1 MKLLVEGHPYP
12 FESIREL
19 FPNIDELDV
28 VDGVASVNY
37 VGYYYYAE
45 KSQAVFILPKVVID
59 HRDNLFGVEGLRPEH
74 VINLDEP
81 GNPLSQGQRQFIYG
95 LSVWIYRAIA
105 VYRDNC
111 VRQNKD
117 HTIIRQ
123 QSAIKVGRGKHR
135 TGNTFLD
142 IILSLIEFA
151 RQNKDWFLFILKNN
165 RSGFN
170 KINWSKTIAKS
181 QVVIQDNEPVYIDPI
196 TKKRRINFDEELLVI
211 FYSILNYVRQ
221 TYGFPVEVDL
231 NYNLITGKR
240 FECYMPHRR
249 EDGTTDCGFGVR
261 RLRQIKYKYFSD
273 KALQLWDLCFAFF
286 DQSKNV
292 RINAQLNEFL
302 LAKNFN
308 IVFEA
313 IIDELIG
320 DSEFPDRLNKKQEDG
335 KQVDHMYLYK
345 SLTSVEP
352 DKQVYYIGDS
362 KYYKQKNPISKESVA
377 KQYTYARNV
386 IQWNLNL
393 FFGEDSESKPR
404 ETDFC
409 LRDEITEGYNIIP
422 NFFISATVPD
432 DLSYTDTV
440 EKAQKSATTFVSQQF
455 RNRLFDR
462 DTLLVTHYDVN
473 FLYVVSLYA
482 RNNAYRKKVWREK
495 VRGIFRDKIQK
506 ELERRFKFFAMRPKP
521 GVDAREFIET
531 HFRDILGKVY
541 APYDDKDVIALA
553 LDNRKQFDEENLHVL
568 AELGEAFTIVE
579 CPLGQ
584 DPREL
589 LPPASAGTA
598 APSAT
603 AMHGK
608 FLFGIVNKNRR
619 CKDGHMEVSKEYL
632 AFVNRE
638 ADEFVMRN
646 MPGGD
651 ISEAKYFVPMFDGGI
666 AGYYEIIGI
675 TFGSRK
681 QPLLDDDANPILDA
695 KGKEIMVK
703 MPCLNIKLG
712 AYTPLGDHIAEIPKF
727 RNWNGHVRVRRA
739 SCPAG
744 RWSSGWT
751 PGAAGVQGPAPAVP
765 CRTVRRG
772 PALRGPSAREAARP
786 AFPCR
791 SQS

>member
-74 VINLDEP
+74 VINLNEP

-111 VRQNKD
+111 VRQDKD

-151 RQNKDWFLFILKNN
+151 RQNKDWFMFILKNN

-211 FYSILNYVRQ
+211 FYSILNYIKQ
-221 TYGFPVEVDL
+221 TYGFPVEVNF
-231 NYNLITGKR
+231 NYELITGKR
-240 FECYMPHRR
+240 FERYMPHRR
-249 EDGTTDCGFGVR
+249 KDGTTDCGFGVR

-345 SLTSVEP
+345 SLTSEEP

-393 FFGEDSESKPR
+393 FFGEDSDSKPR

-482 RNNAYRKKVWREK
+482 RNNAYRKKEWRDK

-521 GVDAREFIET
+521 GVDTREFIET

-541 APYDDKDVIALA
+541 APYNDKDIIALA
-553 LDNRKQFDEENLHVL
+553 LDNRKQFDEENSHVL

-695 KGKEIMVK
+695 NGKEIMVK

-712 AYTPLGDHIAEIPKF
+712 AYTPLGDHIVEIPKF
-727 RNWNGHVRVRRA
+727 RNWNGQIHTY
-739 SCPAG
+739 SE
-744 RWSSGWT
+744 
-751 PGAAGVQGPAPAVP
+751 
-765 CRTVRRG
+765 
-772 PALRGPSAREAARP
+772 LLDLYK
-786 AFPCR
+786 
-791 SQS
+791 

>member
-74 VINLDEP
+74 VIDLNEP

-111 VRQNKD
+111 MRQNKD

-123 QSAIKVGRGKHR
+123 QSAIKVGRGKYR

-151 RQNKDWFLFILKNN
+151 RQNKDWFMFILKNN

-221 TYGFPVEVDL
+221 TYGFPIEVNF
-231 NYNLITGKR
+231 NYELIFGKR
-240 FECYMPHRR
+240 FERYMPHRR
-249 EDGTTDCGFGVR
+249 EDGTTDCGFGIR

-393 FFGEDSESKPR
+393 FFGEDSDSKPR
-404 ETDFC
+404 KTDFC

-462 DTLLVTHYDVN
+462 DTLLVTHYEVN

-482 RNNAYRKKVWREK
+482 RNNAYRKKEWREK
-495 VRGIFRDKIQK
+495 VREIFRDKIQK
-506 ELERRFKFFAMRPKP
+506 ELEKRFKFFAMRSKP
-521 GVDAREFIET
+521 GVDTREFIET

-541 APYDDKDVIALA
+541 APYDDKDIIALA

-608 FLFGIVNKNRR
+608 FLFGIVNKNRH
-619 CKDGHMEVSKEYL
+619 CKDGHMEVSKEYM

-695 KGKEIMVK
+695 NGEEIMVK

-727 RNWNGHVRVRRA
+727 RNWNGQIHTY
-739 SCPAG
+739 SE
-744 RWSSGWT
+744 
-751 PGAAGVQGPAPAVP
+751 
-765 CRTVRRG
+765 
-772 PALRGPSAREAARP
+772 LLDLYK
-786 AFPCR
+786 
-791 SQS
+791 

>member
-28 VDGVASVNY
+28 VGGVASVNY

-59 HRDNLFGVEGLRPEH
+59 HRDNLFGVEGLHPEH
-74 VINLDEP
+74 VIDLNEP
-81 GNPLSQGQRQFIYG
+81 RNPLSQGHRQFIYG

-123 QSAIKVGRGKHR
+123 QSTIKVGRGKHR

-151 RQNKDWFLFILKNN
+151 RQNKDWFMFILKNN

-211 FYSILNYVRQ
+211 FYSILNYVKQ
-221 TYGFPVEVDL
+221 TYGFPVEVNF
-231 NYNLITGKR
+231 NYDLITGKR
-240 FECYMPHRR
+240 FERYMPHRR
-249 EDGTTDCGFGVR
+249 EDGTTDCGFGIR

-286 DQSKNV
+286 DQSKSV

-313 IIDELIG
+313 IIDDLIG

-362 KYYKQKNPISKESVA
+362 KYYKQKNPISRESVA

-393 FFGEDSESKPR
+393 FFGEDTESKPR

-482 RNNAYRKKVWREK
+482 RNNAYRKKEWREK

-506 ELERRFKFFAMRPKP
+506 ELEKRFKFFAMRPKL
-521 GVDAREFIET
+521 GVDTREFIET

-541 APYDDKDVIALA
+541 APYDDKDIIALA
-553 LDNRKQFDEENLHVL
+553 LDNRKQFEEENSHVL

-584 DPREL
+584 DPHKL
-589 LPPASAGTA
+589 LPPVSAGTA
-598 APSAT
+598 IPSTTAT
-603 AMHGK
+603 RGK

-651 ISEAKYFVPMFDGGI
+651 ISEAKHFVPMFDGGI
-666 AGYYEIIGI
+666 AGYYKITGI

-681 QPLLDDDANPILDA
+681 QPLLDDDANPILNA
-695 KGKEIMVK
+695 NGKEIMVK

-727 RNWNGHVRVRRA
+727 RNWNGQIHTY
-739 SCPAG
+739 SE
-744 RWSSGWT
+744 
-751 PGAAGVQGPAPAVP
+751 
-765 CRTVRRG
+765 
-772 PALRGPSAREAARP
+772 LLDLYK
-786 AFPCR
+786 
-791 SQS
+791 

>member
-211 FYSILNYVRQ
+211 FYSVLNYVRQ

-666 AGYYEIIGI
+666 AGYYEIKGI

-695 KGKEIMVK
+695 NGKEIMVK

-712 AYTPLGDHIAEIPKF
+712 AYTPLGDHIVEIPKF
-727 RNWNGHVRVRRA
+727 RNWNGQIHTYLELKEIYNQQ
-739 SCPAG
+739 PNY
-744 RWSSGWT
+744 
-751 PGAAGVQGPAPAVP
+751 
-765 CRTVRRG
+765 
-772 PALRGPSAREAARP
+772 
-786 AFPCR
+786 
-791 SQS
+791 

>member
-28 VDGVASVNY
+28 VGGVASVNY

-59 HRDNLFGVEGLRPEH
+59 HRDNLFGVEGLHPEH
-74 VINLDEP
+74 VIDLNEP
-81 GNPLSQGQRQFIYG
+81 RNPLSQGHRQFIYG

-151 RQNKDWFLFILKNN
+151 RQNKDWFMFILKNN

-211 FYSILNYVRQ
+211 FYSILNYVKQ
-221 TYGFPVEVDL
+221 TYGFPVEVNF
-231 NYNLITGKR
+231 NYDLITGKR
-240 FECYMPHRR
+240 FERYMPHRR

-286 DQSKNV
+286 DQSKSV

-313 IIDELIG
+313 IIDDLIG

-362 KYYKQKNPISKESVA
+362 KYYKQKNPISRESVA

-393 FFGEDSESKPR
+393 FFGEDTESKPR

-482 RNNAYRKKVWREK
+482 RNNAYRKKEWREE
-495 VRGIFRDKIQK
+495 VRGIFRDNIQK
-506 ELERRFKFFAMRPKP
+506 ELEKRFKFFAMRPKP
-521 GVDAREFIET
+521 GVDTREFIET

-541 APYDDKDVIALA
+541 APYDDKDIIALA
-553 LDNRKQFDEENLHVL
+553 LDNRKQFEEENSHVL

-584 DPREL
+584 DPRKL
-589 LPPASAGTA
+589 LPPVSAGTA
-598 APSAT
+598 VPSTT
-603 AMHGK
+603 AAHGK

-651 ISEAKYFVPMFDGGI
+651 ISEAKHFVPMFDGGI
-666 AGYYEIIGI
+666 AGYYKITGI

-695 KGKEIMVK
+695 NGKEIMVK

-727 RNWNGHVRVRRA
+727 RNWNGQIHTY
-739 SCPAG
+739 SE
-744 RWSSGWT
+744 
-751 PGAAGVQGPAPAVP
+751 
-765 CRTVRRG
+765 
-772 PALRGPSAREAARP
+772 LLDLYK
-786 AFPCR
+786 
-791 SQS
+791 

>member
-142 IILSLIEFA
+142 IILSFIEFA

-377 KQYTYARNV
+377 KQYTYARNA

-462 DTLLVTHYDVN
+462 DTLLMTHYDVN

-589 LPPASAGTA
+589 LPPASAGTV

-727 RNWNGHVRVRRA
+727 RNWNGQIHTY
-739 SCPAG
+739 SE
-744 RWSSGWT
+744 
-751 PGAAGVQGPAPAVP
+751 
-765 CRTVRRG
+765 
-772 PALRGPSAREAARP
+772 LLDLYK
-786 AFPCR
+786 
-791 SQS
+791 

>member
-74 VINLDEP
+74 VINLNEP
-81 GNPLSQGQRQFIYG
+81 GNPLSQGQWQFIYG

-142 IILSLIEFA
+142 IILSLIEFT
-151 RQNKDWFLFILKNN
+151 RQNKDWFMFILKNN

-211 FYSILNYVRQ
+211 FYSILNYIKQ
-221 TYGFPVEVDL
+221 TYGFPVEVNF
-231 NYNLITGKR
+231 NYELITGKR
-240 FECYMPHRR
+240 FERYMPHRR
-249 EDGTTDCGFGVR
+249 KDGTTDCGFGVR

-313 IIDELIG
+313 IIDDLIG

-362 KYYKQKNPISKESVA
+362 KYYKQKNPISRESVA

-393 FFGEDSESKPR
+393 FFGEDTESKPR

-482 RNNAYRKKVWREK
+482 RNNAYRKKEWREK

-506 ELERRFKFFAMRPKP
+506 ELEKRFKFFAMRPKL
-521 GVDAREFIET
+521 GVDTREFIET

-541 APYDDKDVIALA
+541 APYDDKDIIALA

-608 FLFGIVNKNRR
+608 FLFGIVNKNRH
-619 CKDGHMEVSKEYL
+619 CKDGHMEVSKEYM

-695 KGKEIMVK
+695 NGEEITVK

-727 RNWNGHVRVRRA
+727 RNWNGQIHTY
-739 SCPAG
+739 SE
-744 RWSSGWT
+744 
-751 PGAAGVQGPAPAVP
+751 
-765 CRTVRRG
+765 
-772 PALRGPSAREAARP
+772 LLDLYK
-786 AFPCR
+786 
-791 SQS
+791 

>member
-74 VINLDEP
+74 VINLNEP

-142 IILSLIEFA
+142 IVLSLIEFA
-151 RQNKDWFLFILKNN
+151 RQNKDWFMFILKNN

-211 FYSILNYVRQ
+211 FYSILNYIKQ
-221 TYGFPVEVDL
+221 TYGFPVEVNF
-231 NYNLITGKR
+231 NYELITGKR
-240 FECYMPHRR
+240 FERYMPHRR
-249 EDGTTDCGFGVR
+249 KDGTTDCGFGVR

-393 FFGEDSESKPR
+393 FFGEDSDSKPR

-482 RNNAYRKKVWREK
+482 RNNAYRKKEWRDK

-521 GVDAREFIET
+521 GVDTREFIET

-541 APYDDKDVIALA
+541 APYNDKDIIALA
-553 LDNRKQFDEENLHVL
+553 LDNRKQFDEENSHVL

-632 AFVNRE
+632 AFVNQE

-666 AGYYEIIGI
+666 AGYYEIKGI

-681 QPLLDDDANPILDA
+681 QPLLDDDANPILNA
-695 KGKEIMVK
+695 NGKEIMVK

-727 RNWNGHVRVRRA
+727 RNWNGQIHTY
-739 SCPAG
+739 SE
-744 RWSSGWT
+744 
-751 PGAAGVQGPAPAVP
+751 
-765 CRTVRRG
+765 
-772 PALRGPSAREAARP
+772 LLDLYK
-786 AFPCR
+786 
-791 SQS
+791 

>member
-362 KYYKQKNPISKESVA
+362 KYYKQKNPISRESVA

-393 FFGEDSESKPR
+393 FFGEDSDSKPR

-482 RNNAYRKKVWREK
+482 RNNAYRKKEWREK

-506 ELERRFKFFAMRPKP
+506 ELEERFKFFAMRPKP
-521 GVDAREFIET
+521 GIDTREFIET

-541 APYDDKDVIALA
+541 APYDDKDIIALA
-553 LDNRKQFDEENLHVL
+553 LDNRKQFDEENSYVL

-589 LPPASAGTA
+589 LPPLNSISTFIHSVKKQGVFMIMMENFTSKFQKFQETGKIAVPIRYTCDGMELLSNA
-598 APSAT
+598 ANIGSV
-603 AMHGK
+603 
-608 FLFGIVNKNRR
+608 LFHTRHITGQ
-619 CKDGHMEVSKEYL
+619 HLFEL
-632 AFVNRE
+632 RE
-638 ADEFVMRN
+638 SVR
-646 MPGGD
+646 
-651 ISEAKYFVPMFDGGI
+651 FVPQRQVPND
-666 AGYYEIIGI
+666 YYL
-675 TFGSRK
+675 TVK
-681 QPLLDDDANPILDA
+681 NPAQPNPDEEVAFLYALLDINTTHELDSSTLDCQNKPFASQKERYDAQYSLISDL
-695 KGKEIMVK
+695 
-703 MPCLNIKLG
+703 
-712 AYTPLGDHIAEIPKF
+712 T
-727 RNWNGHVRVRRA
+727 
-739 SCPAG
+739 
-744 RWSSGWT
+744 T
-751 PGAAGVQGPAPAVP
+751 
-765 CRTVRRG
+765 
-772 PALRGPSAREAARP
+772 
-786 AFPCR
+786 
-791 SQS
+791 

>member
-45 KSQAVFILPKVVID
+45 KGQAVFILPKVVID

-727 RNWNGHVRVRRA
+727 RNWNGQIHTY
-739 SCPAG
+739 SE
-744 RWSSGWT
+744 
-751 PGAAGVQGPAPAVP
+751 
-765 CRTVRRG
+765 
-772 PALRGPSAREAARP
+772 LLDLYK
-786 AFPCR
+786 
-791 SQS
+791 

>member
-482 RNNAYRKKVWREK
+482 RNNAYWKKVWREK

-727 RNWNGHVRVRRA
+727 RNWNGQIHTY
-739 SCPAG
+739 SE
-744 RWSSGWT
+744 
-751 PGAAGVQGPAPAVP
+751 
-765 CRTVRRG
+765 
-772 PALRGPSAREAARP
+772 LLDLYK
-786 AFPCR
+786 
-791 SQS
+791 

>member
-531 HFRDILGKVY
+531 HVRDILGKVY

-727 RNWNGHVRVRRA
+727 RNWNGQIHTY
-739 SCPAG
+739 SE
-744 RWSSGWT
+744 
-751 PGAAGVQGPAPAVP
+751 
-765 CRTVRRG
+765 
-772 PALRGPSAREAARP
+772 LLDLYK
-786 AFPCR
+786 
-791 SQS
+791 

>member
-249 EDGTTDCGFGVR
+249 KDGTTDCGFGVR

-727 RNWNGHVRVRRA
+727 RNWNGQIHTY
-739 SCPAG
+739 SE
-744 RWSSGWT
+744 
-751 PGAAGVQGPAPAVP
+751 
-765 CRTVRRG
+765 
-772 PALRGPSAREAARP
+772 LLDLYK
-786 AFPCR
+786 
-791 SQS
+791 

>member
-74 VINLDEP
+74 VINLNEP

-151 RQNKDWFLFILKNN
+151 RQNKDWFMFILKNN

-211 FYSILNYVRQ
+211 FYSILNYIKQ
-221 TYGFPVEVDL
+221 TYGFPVEVNF
-231 NYNLITGKR
+231 NYELITGKR
-240 FECYMPHRR
+240 FERYMPHRR
-249 EDGTTDCGFGVR
+249 KDGTTDCGFGVR

-393 FFGEDSESKPR
+393 FFGEDSDSKPR

-409 LRDEITEGYNIIP
+409 LRDEITEGYNTIP

-482 RNNAYRKKVWREK
+482 RNNAYRKKEWRDK

-521 GVDAREFIET
+521 GVDTREFIET

-541 APYDDKDVIALA
+541 APYNDKDIIALA
-553 LDNRKQFDEENLHVL
+553 LDNRKQFDEENSHVL

-632 AFVNRE
+632 AFVNQE

-666 AGYYEIIGI
+666 AGYYEIKGI

-681 QPLLDDDANPILDA
+681 QPLLDDDANPILNA
-695 KGKEIMVK
+695 NGKEIMVK

-727 RNWNGHVRVRRA
+727 RNWNGQIHTY
-739 SCPAG
+739 SE
-744 RWSSGWT
+744 
-751 PGAAGVQGPAPAVP
+751 
-765 CRTVRRG
+765 
-772 PALRGPSAREAARP
+772 LLDLYK
-786 AFPCR
+786 
-791 SQS
+791 

>member
-74 VINLDEP
+74 VINLNEP

-151 RQNKDWFLFILKNN
+151 RQNKDWFMFILKNN

-170 KINWSKTIAKS
+170 KINWSKTLAKS

-211 FYSILNYVRQ
+211 FYSILNYIKQ
-221 TYGFPVEVDL
+221 TYGFPVEVNF
-231 NYNLITGKR
+231 NYELITGKR
-240 FECYMPHRR
+240 FERYMPHRR
-249 EDGTTDCGFGVR
+249 KDGTTDCGFGVR

-393 FFGEDSESKPR
+393 FFGEDSDSKPR

-482 RNNAYRKKVWREK
+482 RNNAYRKKEWREK

-506 ELERRFKFFAMRPKP
+506 ELEERFKFFAMRPKP
-521 GVDAREFIET
+521 GIDTREFIET

-541 APYDDKDVIALA
+541 APYDDKDIIALA
-553 LDNRKQFDEENLHVL
+553 LDNRKQFDEENSYVL

-589 LPPASAGTA
+589 LPPLNSISTFIHSVKKQGVFMIMMENFTSKFQKFQETGKIAVPIRYTCDGMELLSNA
-598 APSAT
+598 ANIGSV
-603 AMHGK
+603 
-608 FLFGIVNKNRR
+608 LFHTRHITGQ
-619 CKDGHMEVSKEYL
+619 HLFEL
-632 AFVNRE
+632 RE
-638 ADEFVMRN
+638 SVR
-646 MPGGD
+646 
-651 ISEAKYFVPMFDGGI
+651 FVPQRQVPND
-666 AGYYEIIGI
+666 YYL
-675 TFGSRK
+675 TVK
-681 QPLLDDDANPILDA
+681 NPAQPNPDEEVAFLYALLDINTTHELDSSTLDCQNKPFASQKERYDAQYSLISDL
-695 KGKEIMVK
+695 
-703 MPCLNIKLG
+703 
-712 AYTPLGDHIAEIPKF
+712 T
-727 RNWNGHVRVRRA
+727 
-739 SCPAG
+739 
-744 RWSSGWT
+744 T
-751 PGAAGVQGPAPAVP
+751 
-765 CRTVRRG
+765 
-772 PALRGPSAREAARP
+772 
-786 AFPCR
+786 
-791 SQS
+791 

>member
-74 VINLDEP
+74 VINLNEP

-151 RQNKDWFLFILKNN
+151 RQNKDWFMFILKNN

-211 FYSILNYVRQ
+211 FYSILNYIKQ
-221 TYGFPVEVDL
+221 TYGFPVEVNF
-231 NYNLITGKR
+231 NYELITGKR
-240 FECYMPHRR
+240 FERYMPHRR
-249 EDGTTDCGFGVR
+249 KDGTTDCGFGVR

-393 FFGEDSESKPR
+393 FFGEDSDSKPR

-482 RNNAYRKKVWREK
+482 RNNAYRKKEWRDK

-521 GVDAREFIET
+521 GVDTREFIET

-541 APYDDKDVIALA
+541 APYNDKDIIALA
-553 LDNRKQFDEENLHVL
+553 LDNRKQFDEENSHVL

-632 AFVNRE
+632 AFVNQE

-666 AGYYEIIGI
+666 AGYYEIKGI

-695 KGKEIMVK
+695 NGKEIMVK

-712 AYTPLGDHIAEIPKF
+712 AYTPLGDHIVEIPKF
-727 RNWNGHVRVRRA
+727 RNWNGQIHTYLELKEIYNQQ
-739 SCPAG
+739 PNY
-744 RWSSGWT
+744 
-751 PGAAGVQGPAPAVP
+751 
-765 CRTVRRG
+765 
-772 PALRGPSAREAARP
+772 
-786 AFPCR
+786 
-791 SQS
+791 

>member
-568 AELGEAFTIVE
+568 AELGEVFTIVE

-727 RNWNGHVRVRRA
+727 RNWNGQIHTY
-739 SCPAG
+739 SE
-744 RWSSGWT
+744 
-751 PGAAGVQGPAPAVP
+751 
-765 CRTVRRG
+765 
-772 PALRGPSAREAARP
+772 LLDLYK
-786 AFPCR
+786 
-791 SQS
+791 

>member
-422 NFFISATVPD
+422 SFFISATVPD

-727 RNWNGHVRVRRA
+727 RNWNGQIHTY
-739 SCPAG
+739 SE
-744 RWSSGWT
+744 
-751 PGAAGVQGPAPAVP
+751 
-765 CRTVRRG
+765 
-772 PALRGPSAREAARP
+772 LLDLYK
-786 AFPCR
+786 
-791 SQS
+791 

>member
-603 AMHGK
+603 AIHGK
-608 FLFGIVNKNRR
+608 FLFGIANKNRR

-727 RNWNGHVRVRRA
+727 RNWNGQIHTY
-739 SCPAG
+739 SE
-744 RWSSGWT
+744 
-751 PGAAGVQGPAPAVP
+751 
-765 CRTVRRG
+765 
-772 PALRGPSAREAARP
+772 LLDLYK
-786 AFPCR
+786 
-791 SQS
+791 

>member
-28 VDGVASVNY
+28 VGGVASVNY

-45 KSQAVFILPKVVID
+45 KSQTVFILPKVVID
-59 HRDNLFGVEGLRPEH
+59 HRDNLFSVEGLHPEH
-74 VINLDEP
+74 VIDLNEP
-81 GNPLSQGQRQFIYG
+81 RNPLSQGHRKFIYG

-123 QSAIKVGRGKHR
+123 QSAIKVGRGKQR

-151 RQNKDWFLFILKNN
+151 RQNKDWFMFILKNN

-181 QVVIQDNEPVYIDPI
+181 QVVIQDNEPVYIDSI

-211 FYSILNYVRQ
+211 FYSILNYVKQ
-221 TYGFPVEVDL
+221 TYGFPVEVNF
-231 NYNLITGKR
+231 NYDLITGKR
-240 FECYMPHRR
+240 FERYMPHRR
-249 EDGTTDCGFGVR
+249 EDGTTDCGFGIR

-286 DQSKNV
+286 DQSKSV

-313 IIDELIG
+313 IIDDLIG
-320 DSEFPDRLNKKQEDG
+320 DSKFPDRLNKKQEDG

-362 KYYKQKNPISKESVA
+362 KYYKQKNPISRESVA

-393 FFGEDSESKPR
+393 FFGEDTESKPR

-440 EKAQKSATTFVSQQF
+440 EKTQKSATTFVSQQF

-482 RNNAYRKKVWREK
+482 RNNAYRKKEWREK

-506 ELERRFKFFAMRPKP
+506 ELEKRFKFFAMRPKS
-521 GVDAREFIET
+521 GVDTREFIET

-541 APYDDKDVIALA
+541 APYDDKDIIALA
-553 LDNRKQFDEENLHVL
+553 LDNRKQFEEENSHVL

-584 DPREL
+584 DPRKL
-589 LPPASAGTA
+589 LPPVSAGTA
-598 APSAT
+598 VPSTTAT
-603 AMHGK
+603 YGK

-646 MPGGD
+646 MPSGD
-651 ISEAKYFVPMFDGGI
+651 ISEAKHFVPMFDGGI
-666 AGYYEIIGI
+666 AGYYKITGI

-695 KGKEIMVK
+695 NGKEIMVK

-727 RNWNGHVRVRRA
+727 RNWNGQIHTY
-739 SCPAG
+739 SE
-744 RWSSGWT
+744 
-751 PGAAGVQGPAPAVP
+751 
-765 CRTVRRG
+765 
-772 PALRGPSAREAARP
+772 LLDLYK
-786 AFPCR
+786 
-791 SQS
+791 

>member
-123 QSAIKVGRGKHR
+123 QSAIRVGRGKHR

-727 RNWNGHVRVRRA
+727 RNWNGQIHTY
-739 SCPAG
+739 SE
-744 RWSSGWT
+744 
-751 PGAAGVQGPAPAVP
+751 
-765 CRTVRRG
+765 
-772 PALRGPSAREAARP
+772 LLDLYK
-786 AFPCR
+786 
-791 SQS
+791 

>member
-74 VINLDEP
+74 VINLNEP
-81 GNPLSQGQRQFIYG
+81 GNPLSQGQWQFIYG

-142 IILSLIEFA
+142 IILSLIEFT
-151 RQNKDWFLFILKNN
+151 RQNKDWFMFILKNN

-362 KYYKQKNPISKESVA
+362 KYYKQKNPISRESVA

-393 FFGEDSESKPR
+393 FFGEDSDSKPR

-482 RNNAYRKKVWREK
+482 RNNAYRKKEWRDK

-521 GVDAREFIET
+521 GVDTREFIET

-541 APYDDKDVIALA
+541 APYNDKDIIALA

-666 AGYYEIIGI
+666 AGYYEIKGI

-695 KGKEIMVK
+695 NGKEIMVK

-712 AYTPLGDHIAEIPKF
+712 AYTPLGDHIVEIPKF
-727 RNWNGHVRVRRA
+727 RNWNGQIH
-739 SCPAG
+739 
-744 RWSSGWT
+744 T
-751 PGAAGVQGPAPAVP
+751 Y
-765 CRTVRRG
+765 
-772 PALRGPSAREAARP
+772 LELLDLYK
-786 AFPCR
+786 
-791 SQS
+791 

>member
-74 VINLDEP
+74 VINLNEP

-151 RQNKDWFLFILKNN
+151 RQNKDWFMFILKNN

-211 FYSILNYVRQ
+211 FYSILNYIKQ
-221 TYGFPVEVDL
+221 TYGFPVEVNF
-231 NYNLITGKR
+231 NYELITGKR
-240 FECYMPHRR
+240 FERYMPHRR
-249 EDGTTDCGFGVR
+249 KDGTTDCGFGVR

-362 KYYKQKNPISKESVA
+362 KYYKQKNPISRESVA

-393 FFGEDSESKPR
+393 FFGEDSDSKPR

-482 RNNAYRKKVWREK
+482 RNNAYRKKEWRDK

-521 GVDAREFIET
+521 GVDTREFIET

-541 APYDDKDVIALA
+541 APYNDKDIIALA
-553 LDNRKQFDEENLHVL
+553 LDNRKQFDEENSHVL

-695 KGKEIMVK
+695 NGKEIMVK

-712 AYTPLGDHIAEIPKF
+712 AYTPLGDHIVEIPKF
-727 RNWNGHVRVRRA
+727 RNWNGQIHTYLELKEIYNQQ
-739 SCPAG
+739 PNY
-744 RWSSGWT
+744 
-751 PGAAGVQGPAPAVP
+751 
-765 CRTVRRG
+765 
-772 PALRGPSAREAARP
+772 
-786 AFPCR
+786 
-791 SQS
+791 

>member
-1 MKLLVEGHPYP
+1 M
-12 FESIREL
+12 
-19 FPNIDELDV
+19 
-28 VDGVASVNY
+28 
-37 VGYYYYAE
+37 
-45 KSQAVFILPKVVID
+45 FILPKVVID

-727 RNWNGHVRVRRA
+727 RNWNGQIHTY
-739 SCPAG
+739 SE
-744 RWSSGWT
+744 
-751 PGAAGVQGPAPAVP
+751 
-765 CRTVRRG
+765 
-772 PALRGPSAREAARP
+772 LLDLYK
-786 AFPCR
+786 
-791 SQS
+791 

>member
-28 VDGVASVNY
+28 VGGVASVNY

-59 HRDNLFGVEGLRPEH
+59 HRDNLFGVEGLHPEH
-74 VINLDEP
+74 VIDLNEP
-81 GNPLSQGQRQFIYG
+81 RNPLSQGQRQFIYG

-111 VRQNKD
+111 VRQNKG
-117 HTIIRQ
+117 HTIIRL

-151 RQNKDWFLFILKNN
+151 RQNKDWFMFILKNN

-362 KYYKQKNPISKESVA
+362 KYYKQKNPISRESVA

-393 FFGEDSESKPR
+393 FFGEDTESKPR

-482 RNNAYRKKVWREK
+482 RNNAYRKKEWREK

-506 ELERRFKFFAMRPKP
+506 ELEKRFKFFAMRPKP
-521 GVDAREFIET
+521 EVDTREFIET

-541 APYDDKDVIALA
+541 APYDDKDIIALA
-553 LDNRKQFDEENLHVL
+553 LDNRKQFEEENSHVL

-584 DPREL
+584 DPRKLL
-589 LPPASAGTA
+589 LPVSAGTA
-598 APSAT
+598 VPSTTAT
-603 AMHGK
+603 HGK

-619 CKDGHMEVSKEYL
+619 RKDGHMEVSKEYL

-651 ISEAKYFVPMFDGGI
+651 ISEAKHFVPMFDGGI
-666 AGYYEIIGI
+666 AGYYKITGI

-695 KGKEIMVK
+695 NGKEIMVK

-727 RNWNGHVRVRRA
+727 RNWNGQIHTY
-739 SCPAG
+739 SE
-744 RWSSGWT
+744 
-751 PGAAGVQGPAPAVP
+751 
-765 CRTVRRG
+765 
-772 PALRGPSAREAARP
+772 LLDLYK
-786 AFPCR
+786 
-791 SQS
+791 

>member
-74 VINLDEP
+74 VINLNEP
-81 GNPLSQGQRQFIYG
+81 GNPLSQGQWQFIYG

-142 IILSLIEFA
+142 IILSLIEFT
-151 RQNKDWFLFILKNN
+151 RQNKDWFMFILKNN

-727 RNWNGHVRVRRA
+727 RNWNGQIHTY
-739 SCPAG
+739 SE
-744 RWSSGWT
+744 
-751 PGAAGVQGPAPAVP
+751 
-765 CRTVRRG
+765 
-772 PALRGPSAREAARP
+772 LLDLYK
-786 AFPCR
+786 
-791 SQS
+791 

>member
-74 VINLDEP
+74 VINLNEP

-151 RQNKDWFLFILKNN
+151 RQNKDWFMFILKNN

-211 FYSILNYVRQ
+211 FYSILNYIKQ
-221 TYGFPVEVDL
+221 TYGFPVEVNF
-231 NYNLITGKR
+231 NYELITGKR
-240 FECYMPHRR
+240 FERYMPHRR
-249 EDGTTDCGFGVR
+249 KDGTTDCGFGVR

-393 FFGEDSESKPR
+393 FFGEDSDSKPR

-482 RNNAYRKKVWREK
+482 RNNAYRKKEWRDK

-521 GVDAREFIET
+521 GVDTREFIET

-541 APYDDKDVIALA
+541 APYNDKDIIALA
-553 LDNRKQFDEENLHVL
+553 LDNRKQFDEENSHVL

-632 AFVNRE
+632 AFVNQE

-666 AGYYEIIGI
+666 AGYYEIKGI

-681 QPLLDDDANPILDA
+681 QPLLDDDANPILNA
-695 KGKEIMVK
+695 NGKEIMVK

-727 RNWNGHVRVRRA
+727 RNWNGQIHTY
-739 SCPAG
+739 SE
-744 RWSSGWT
+744 
-751 PGAAGVQGPAPAVP
+751 
-765 CRTVRRG
+765 
-772 PALRGPSAREAARP
+772 LLDLYK
-786 AFPCR
+786 
-791 SQS
+791 

>member
-81 GNPLSQGQRQFIYG
+81 GNPLSQGQQQVIYG

-727 RNWNGHVRVRRA
+727 RNWNGQIHTY
-739 SCPAG
+739 SE
-744 RWSSGWT
+744 
-751 PGAAGVQGPAPAVP
+751 
-765 CRTVRRG
+765 
-772 PALRGPSAREAARP
+772 LLDLYK
-786 AFPCR
+786 
-791 SQS
+791 

>member
-240 FECYMPHRR
+240 FECDMPHRR

-727 RNWNGHVRVRRA
+727 RNWNGQIHTY
-739 SCPAG
+739 SE
-744 RWSSGWT
+744 
-751 PGAAGVQGPAPAVP
+751 
-765 CRTVRRG
+765 
-772 PALRGPSAREAARP
+772 LLDLYK
-786 AFPCR
+786 
-791 SQS
+791 

>member
-28 VDGVASVNY
+28 VGGVASVNY

-74 VINLDEP
+74 VINLNEP
-81 GNPLSQGQRQFIYG
+81 GNPLSQGQWQFIYG

-142 IILSLIEFA
+142 IILSLIEFT
-151 RQNKDWFLFILKNN
+151 RQNKDWFMFILKNN

-362 KYYKQKNPISKESVA
+362 KYYKQKNPISRESVA

-386 IQWNLNL
+386 IQWILNL
-393 FFGEDSESKPR
+393 FIGEYSYSIPR

-482 RNNAYRKKVWREK
+482 RNNAYRKKEWRDK

-521 GVDAREFIET
+521 GVDTREFIET

-541 APYDDKDVIALA
+541 APYNDKDIIALA
-553 LDNRKQFDEENLHVL
+553 LDNRKQFDEENSHVL

-666 AGYYEIIGI
+666 AGYYEIKGI

-695 KGKEIMVK
+695 NGKEIMVK

-712 AYTPLGDHIAEIPKF
+712 AYTPLGDHIVEIPKF
-727 RNWNGHVRVRRA
+727 RNWNGQIH
-739 SCPAG
+739 
-744 RWSSGWT
+744 T
-751 PGAAGVQGPAPAVP
+751 Y
-765 CRTVRRG
+765 
-772 PALRGPSAREAARP
+772 LELLDLYK
-786 AFPCR
+786 
-791 SQS
+791 

>member
-362 KYYKQKNPISKESVA
+362 KYYKQKNPISRESVA

-393 FFGEDSESKPR
+393 FFGEDSDSKPR

-432 DLSYTDTV
+432 DLLYTDTV

-482 RNNAYRKKVWREK
+482 RNNAYRKKEWRDK

-521 GVDAREFIET
+521 GVDTREFIET

-541 APYDDKDVIALA
+541 APYNDKDIIALA
-553 LDNRKQFDEENLHVL
+553 LDNRKQFDEENSHVL

-666 AGYYEIIGI
+666 AGYYEIKGI

-695 KGKEIMVK
+695 NGKEIMVK

-712 AYTPLGDHIAEIPKF
+712 AYTPLGDHIVEIPKF
-727 RNWNGHVRVRRA
+727 RNWNGQIHTYLELKEIYNQQ
-739 SCPAG
+739 PNY
-744 RWSSGWT
+744 
-751 PGAAGVQGPAPAVP
+751 
-765 CRTVRRG
+765 
-772 PALRGPSAREAARP
+772 
-786 AFPCR
+786 
-791 SQS
+791 

>member
-28 VDGVASVNY
+28 VGGVASVNY

-74 VINLDEP
+74 VINLNEP
-81 GNPLSQGQRQFIYG
+81 GNPLSQGQWQFIYG

-142 IILSLIEFA
+142 IILSLIEFT
-151 RQNKDWFLFILKNN
+151 RQNKDWFMFILKNN

-362 KYYKQKNPISKESVA
+362 KYYKQKNPISRESVA

-393 FFGEDSESKPR
+393 FFGEDSDSKPR

-482 RNNAYRKKVWREK
+482 RNNAYRKKEWRDK

-521 GVDAREFIET
+521 GVDTREFIET

-541 APYDDKDVIALA
+541 APYNDKDIIALA
-553 LDNRKQFDEENLHVL
+553 LDNRKQFDEENSHVL

-666 AGYYEIIGI
+666 AGYYEIKGI

-695 KGKEIMVK
+695 NGKEIMVK

-712 AYTPLGDHIAEIPKF
+712 AYTPLGDHIVEIPKF
-727 RNWNGHVRVRRA
+727 RNWNGQIH
-739 SCPAG
+739 
-744 RWSSGWT
+744 T
-751 PGAAGVQGPAPAVP
+751 Y
-765 CRTVRRG
+765 
-772 PALRGPSAREAARP
+772 LELLDLYK
-786 AFPCR
+786 
-791 SQS
+791 

>member
-1 MKLLVEGHPYP
+1 ML
-12 FESIREL
+12 
-19 FPNIDELDV
+19 
-28 VDGVASVNY
+28 
-37 VGYYYYAE
+37 YATP
-45 KSQAVFILPKVVID
+45 S
-59 HRDNLFGVEGLRPEH
+59 
-74 VINLDEP
+74 
-81 GNPLSQGQRQFIYG
+81 
-95 LSVWIYRAIA
+95 
-105 VYRDNC
+105 
-111 VRQNKD
+111 
-117 HTIIRQ
+117 
-123 QSAIKVGRGKHR
+123 RGWH
-135 TGNTFLD
+135 
-142 IILSLIEFA
+142 
-151 RQNKDWFLFILKNN
+151 
-165 RSGFN
+165 
-170 KINWSKTIAKS
+170 
-181 QVVIQDNEPVYIDPI
+181 
-196 TKKRRINFDEELLVI
+196 
-211 FYSILNYVRQ
+211 
-221 TYGFPVEVDL
+221 
-231 NYNLITGKR
+231 
-240 FECYMPHRR
+240 H
-249 EDGTTDCGFGVR
+249 
-261 RLRQIKYKYFSD
+261 RLRLWRPSPTSDKIQVFSD

-727 RNWNGHVRVRRA
+727 RNWNGQIHTY
-739 SCPAG
+739 SE
-744 RWSSGWT
+744 
-751 PGAAGVQGPAPAVP
+751 
-765 CRTVRRG
+765 
-772 PALRGPSAREAARP
+772 LLDLYK
-786 AFPCR
+786 
-791 SQS
+791 

>member
-74 VINLDEP
+74 VINLNEQ

-111 VRQNKD
+111 VRQDKD

-151 RQNKDWFLFILKNN
+151 RQNKDWFMFILKNN

-211 FYSILNYVRQ
+211 FYSILNYIKQ
-221 TYGFPVEVDL
+221 TYGFPVEVNF
-231 NYNLITGKR
+231 NYELITGKR
-240 FECYMPHRR
+240 FERYMPHRR
-249 EDGTTDCGFGVR
+249 KDGTTDCGFGVR

-393 FFGEDSESKPR
+393 FFGEDSDSKPR

-482 RNNAYRKKVWREK
+482 RNNAYRKKEWRDK

-521 GVDAREFIET
+521 GVDTREFIET

-541 APYDDKDVIALA
+541 APYNDKDIIALA
-553 LDNRKQFDEENLHVL
+553 LDNRKQFDEENSHVL

-695 KGKEIMVK
+695 NGKEIMVK

-712 AYTPLGDHIAEIPKF
+712 AYTPLGDHIVEIPKF
-727 RNWNGHVRVRRA
+727 RNWNGQIHTY
-739 SCPAG
+739 SE
-744 RWSSGWT
+744 
-751 PGAAGVQGPAPAVP
+751 
-765 CRTVRRG
+765 
-772 PALRGPSAREAARP
+772 LLDLYK
-786 AFPCR
+786 
-791 SQS
+791 